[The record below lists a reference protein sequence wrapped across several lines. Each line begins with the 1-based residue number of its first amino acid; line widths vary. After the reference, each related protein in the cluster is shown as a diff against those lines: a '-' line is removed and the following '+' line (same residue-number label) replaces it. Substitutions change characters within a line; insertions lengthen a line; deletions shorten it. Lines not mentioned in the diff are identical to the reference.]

1 MQQQTETYTIWTLN
15 EIYQQF
21 TGTRVQELGND
32 GLCDRKTMQEM
43 SQVQRQNL
51 KYTTNAVRT
60 ELSNLERDLQIL
72 RLIRTNLVVDVLG
85 GHSRKGLRE
94 PAGVTYHHARKNCY
108 KKSVNQHAR
117 LIAFMPAFLFLF
129 ILVKQTH

>member
-1 MQQQTETYTIWTLN
+1 MLYLQQQTEAYTIWTLN

-51 KYTTNAVRT
+51 KYITNAVRT

-72 RLIRTNLVVDVLG
+72 RLIETNLVVDVLG
-85 GHSRKGLRE
+85 GYMQPQGTER
-94 PAGVTYHHARKNCY
+94 AGRRNLSPCSEKLLQEEC
-108 KKSVNQHAR
+108 
-117 LIAFMPAFLFLF
+117 
-129 ILVKQTH
+129 

>member
-1 MQQQTETYTIWTLN
+1 MLYLQQQTETYTIWTLN

-72 RLIRTNLVVDVLG
+72 RLIKTNHVVDVSPKYTQTLLPTVT
-85 GHSRKGLRE
+85 GLCFY
-94 PAGVTYHHARKNCY
+94 VC
-108 KKSVNQHAR
+108 R
-117 LIAFMPAFLFLF
+117 LND
-129 ILVKQTH
+129 

>member
-1 MQQQTETYTIWTLN
+1 MLYLQQQTETYTIWTLN

-72 RLIRTNLVVDVLG
+72 RLIKTNLVVEVLG
-85 GHSRKGLRE
+85 GNSRKGLRE
-94 PAGVTYHHARKNCY
+94 PVGATYHHARKNFY
-108 KKSVNQHAR
+108 KTSVNQY
-117 LIAFMPAFLFLF
+117 
-129 ILVKQTH
+129 VKDLLNLCLPFCFCSF

>member
-43 SQVQRQNL
+43 SQAQRQNL

-117 LIAFMPAFLFLF
+117 LIAFMPAFLFVF